1 MKKILKGKIFKNSL
15 KILISL
21 GFVAWLIFK
30 IKWNEVLFYLGQ
42 VNYWQI
48 ALYLAIVVSGIFISA
63 FKWRMLA
70 KFKGIHRPFSDFFKY
85 YLTGTFINNFMPG
98 FLGGD
103 TYRSY
108 EIGKKEGKFAQ
119 AASSVMMDRIT
130 GLVGATVLA
139 LIFSLINMKTVMG
152 NKVLLVAN
160 VLIFISFI
168 FDLFLAK
175 IKSIPAIKN
184 QAKRFLPEKI
194 TEFFHELGLYSSDHG
209 ILVKSVMMGGV
220 FSIVGMA
227 LANYVL
233 LLAFGVHIGIINY
246 LSVIFIITIVSS
258 IPISINNIGLK
269 EWAFVTFFGIFGVN
283 SAAVTAVSIVS
294 RFLQMF
300 ISFAAL
306 PMYLK
311 TKKDREVIEE
321 KGLEEI

>member
-1 MKKILKGKIFKNSL
+1 
-15 KILISL
+15 
-21 GFVAWLIFK
+21 
-30 IKWNEVLFYLGQ
+30 
-42 VNYWQI
+42 
-48 ALYLAIVVSGIFISA
+48 
-63 FKWRMLA
+63 MLA

-160 VLIFISFI
+160 VLIFISLI
-168 FDLFLAK
+168 FDLFLTK

-209 ILVKSVMMGGV
+209 ILVKSVMMGGI

>member
-1 MKKILKGKIFKNSL
+1 
-15 KILISL
+15 
-21 GFVAWLIFK
+21 
-30 IKWNEVLFYLGQ
+30 
-42 VNYWQI
+42 
-48 ALYLAIVVSGIFISA
+48 
-63 FKWRMLA
+63 
-70 KFKGIHRPFSDFFKY
+70 
-85 YLTGTFINNFMPG
+85 
-98 FLGGD
+98 
-103 TYRSY
+103 
-108 EIGKKEGKFAQ
+108 
-119 AASSVMMDRIT
+119 
-130 GLVGATVLA
+130 
-139 LIFSLINMKTVMG
+139 
-152 NKVLLVAN
+152 
-160 VLIFISFI
+160 
-168 FDLFLAK
+168 
-175 IKSIPAIKN
+175 
-184 QAKRFLPEKI
+184 
-194 TEFFHELGLYSSDHG
+194 
-209 ILVKSVMMGGV
+209 VKSVMMGGI